1 MLQVCD
7 VRPVRSYMS
16 LSVPQVT
23 MSPMSPPIPLLL
35 LVTPSLAGLLGAGQG
50 EGSCAAP
57 PFRAPY
63 VKWSG
68 GCPGF
73 APCCTEYG
81 YCRPLVSDDIL
92 ILTREV
98 MGPNGGRQTKSEAC
112 NFY

>member
-23 MSPMSPPIPLLL
+23 MSPLGPLIPLLL
-35 LVTPSLAGLLGAGQG
+35 LATPSLAGLLGAGQG

-81 YCRPLVSDDIL
+81 YCRPLVSEDIL

-98 MGPNGGRQTKSEAC
+98 MGPNGGRQTKSETC
-112 NFY
+112 IFY

>member
-1 MLQVCD
+1 MCD
-7 VRPVRSYMS
+7 VRPVRSYMIPRVS
-16 LSVPQVT
+16 PVLTMAPPAPLMLLVT
-23 MSPMSPPIPLLL
+23 V
-35 LVTPSLAGLLGAGQG
+35 VTPSLAGLLGAGEG

-57 PFRAPY
+57 PFRARY

-81 YCRPLVSDDIL
+81 YCRPLVRWGIQHHS

-98 MGPNGGRQTKSEAC
+98 RVPMDPILCWRPPNQT
-112 NFY
+112 

>member
-1 MLQVCD
+1 MFQVCD

-16 LSVPQVT
+16 PSVPPVT
-23 MSPMSPPIPLLL
+23 IMIPLGPLIPLMLL
-35 LVTPSLAGLLGAGQG
+35 ATPSMAGLLGAGQG

-57 PFRAPY
+57 PFRAAY

-81 YCRPLVSDDIL
+81 YCRPLVSADKS

-98 MGPNGGRQTKSEAC
+98 MGPMVPLFSLEEATRG
-112 NFY
+112 